1 MLAKTASTGSGRTPR
16 STAEGSAP
24 GGSSGAAAP
33 ARTVFL
39 NDTTLRDGEQA
50 PGVAFSRREKI
61 EIAEALAEAGV
72 PEIEAGTPAMGDEE
86 IETLRSIAS
95 LGLDTRVAAWCRMS
109 EDDLMS
115 AVAAGVS
122 AVNLSI
128 PTSDRQLKGKLNRDR
143 DWALAALRHVVTL
156 ARRLNFTVAV
166 GCEDASRADPDF
178 LCKVAEVAREVGAFR
193 LRLAD
198 TLGVLDPFST
208 FALVRRVASA
218 TDLEIEFH
226 AHDDLG
232 LATANTLAAVT
243 GGARH
248 ASVTVTGLGE
258 RAGNAALEEVAIALR
273 QTQRAE
279 TGIDPR
285 LLRPLAEKVMA
296 AAGRPMPRTKAIVGE
311 DVFTHE
317 SGIHVSGLL
326 KDRGTY
332 EALNPELL
340 GRCHTVVLGKHSG
353 LAAVAKALA
362 DEGLAVDEM
371 RGRTILARVRE
382 FAVRTKQ
389 GVSPEVLRR
398 FYEESFTEEALRRRH
413 AAVMGA

>member
-1 MLAKTASTGSGRTPR
+1 MLAKSPSSVTGRSGRTAP
-16 STAEGSAP
+16 EG
-24 GGSSGAAAP
+24 SGAAARAKP

-50 PGVAFSRREKI
+50 PGVAFTRREKI
-61 EIAEALAEAGV
+61 EIAEALAAAGV

-95 LGLDTRVAAWCRMS
+95 LKLPMRVVAWCRMS
-109 EDDLMS
+109 EEDLFA
-115 AVAAGVS
+115 AVAAGVTS
-122 AVNLSI
+122 VNLSI
-128 PTSDRQLKGKLNRDR
+128 PTSDKQLQGKLGRDR
-143 DWALAALRHVVTL
+143 EWALGQLRHVVSL
-156 ARRLNFTVAV
+156 ARKIGFSVAV
-166 GCEDASRADPDF
+166 GCEDASRADPEF
-178 LCKVAEVAREVGAFR
+178 LCRVAEAAREVGAFR
-193 LRLAD
+193 IRLAD
-198 TLGVLDPFST
+198 TLGVLDPFSAY
-208 FALVRRVASA
+208 ALVRRVANA

-232 LATANTLAAVT
+232 LATANTLSAVA

-258 RAGNAALEEVAIALR
+258 RAGNAALEEVAIALM

-285 LLRPLAEKVMA
+285 ALRPLAQRVMD
-296 AAGRPMPRTKAIVGE
+296 AAGRPMPRTKAIVGD

-326 KDRGTY
+326 KDRATY
-332 EALNPELL
+332 EALNPDLL
-340 GRCHTVVLGKHSG
+340 GRKHTLVLGKHSG
-353 LAAVAKALA
+353 LAAVSKALS
-362 DEGLAVDEM
+362 DQGLDVDEP
-371 RGRTILARVRE
+371 RARAILARVRDY
-382 FAVRTKQ
+382 ATRAKQ
-389 GVSPEVLRR
+389 NVSPEVLRR

-413 AAVMGA
+413 MAVMGA

>member
-1 MLAKTASTGSGRTPR
+1 MLAKSPSAIPGRQGRGSG
-16 STAEGSAP
+16 
-24 GGSSGAAAP
+24 GGMP

-50 PGVAFSRREKI
+50 PGVAFTRKEKI
-61 EIAEALAEAGV
+61 EIAEALSAAGV

-86 IETLRSIAS
+86 IETLRSIVS
-95 LGLDTRVAAWCRMS
+95 LKLPLRVAAWCRMGE
-109 EDDLMS
+109 EDLFA
-115 AVAAGVS
+115 AVSAGVNY
-122 AVNLSI
+122 VNLSI

-143 DWALAALRHVVTL
+143 DWALGNVRHVVTL
-156 ARRLNFTVAV
+156 ATKLGFTVAV

-178 LCKVAEVAREVGAFR
+178 LCAVAEAARESGAFR

-198 TLGVLDPFST
+198 TLGVLDPFSAY
-208 FALVRRVASA
+208 ALVRRVASA

-232 LATANTLAAVT
+232 LATANTLAAVA

-248 ASVTVTGLGE
+248 ASVTVAGLGE
-258 RAGNAALEEVAIALR
+258 RAGNAPLEEVAIALR
-273 QTQRAE
+273 QTARAE
-279 TGIDPR
+279 SGIDPR
-285 LLRPLAEKVMA
+285 ALRPLAQRVMD
-296 AAGRPMPRTKAIVGE
+296 AAGRAMPRNKAIVGD

-332 EALNPELL
+332 EALAPEVL
-340 GRCHTVVLGKHSG
+340 GRAHRVVLGKHSG
-353 LAAVAKALA
+353 LAAILKALA
-362 DEGLAVDEM
+362 DDGLAVDEM
-371 RGRTILARVRE
+371 RGRAILARVRD
-382 FAVRTKQ
+382 FATRTKQ
-389 GVSPEVLRR
+389 SVSPEVLRR
-398 FYEESFTEEALRRRH
+398 FYEDSFTEDALKRRH

>member
-1 MLAKTASTGSGRTPR
+1 MLAKSPSAILARSSRAS
-16 STAEGSAP
+16 ADA
-24 GGSSGAAAP
+24 SGAAAGTVP

-50 PGVAFSRREKI
+50 PGVAFTRREKI
-61 EIAEALAEAGV
+61 EIAEALAAAGV

-86 IETLRSIAS
+86 IETLRSIVS
-95 LGLDTRVAAWCRMS
+95 LKLPLRVAAWCRMS
-109 EDDLMS
+109 EEDLFA
-115 AVAAGVS
+115 AVSAGVNY
-122 AVNLSI
+122 VNLSI

-143 DWALAALRHVVTL
+143 DWALSALRHVVTL
-156 ARRLNFTVAV
+156 ATKLGFTAAV

-178 LCKVAEVAREVGAFR
+178 LCKVAEVAKEAGAFR

-198 TLGVLDPFST
+198 TLGVLDPFSAY
-208 FALVRRVASA
+208 ALVRRVANA

-248 ASVTVTGLGE
+248 ASVTVAGLGE

-273 QTQRAE
+273 QTARSE
-279 TGIDPR
+279 TGIDPHA
-285 LLRPLAEKVMA
+285 LRPLAQKVME

-311 DVFTHE
+311 DIFTHE

-332 EALNPELL
+332 EALSPEML
-340 GRCHTVVLGKHSG
+340 GRSHRVVLGKHSG
-353 LAAVAKALA
+353 LAAILKALS
-362 DEGLAVDEM
+362 DQGLAVDEA
-371 RGRTILARVRE
+371 RGRAILARVRD
-382 FAVRTKQ
+382 FAIRSKNS
-389 GVSPEVLRR
+389 VSPDVLRR
-398 FYEESFTEEALRRRH
+398 FYEDSFTEEALKRRH

>member
-1 MLAKTASTGSGRTPR
+1 MLAKSPSTVSGRSGRAAP
-16 STAEGSAP
+16 EG
-24 GGSSGAAAP
+24 GAAGARSKP

-50 PGVAFSRREKI
+50 PGVAFTRREKI
-61 EIAEALAEAGV
+61 EIAEALAAAGV

-95 LGLDTRVAAWCRMS
+95 LKLPMRVVAWCRMS
-109 EDDLMS
+109 EEDLLA
-115 AVAAGVS
+115 AVAAGVT

-128 PTSDRQLKGKLNRDR
+128 PTSDRQLQGKLGKDR
-143 DWALAALRHVVTL
+143 EWALGALRHVVAL
-156 ARRLNFTVAV
+156 ARKIGFTVAV

-178 LCKVAEVAREVGAFR
+178 LCQVAEAARDVGAFR
-193 LRLAD
+193 IRLAD

-208 FALVRRVASA
+208 YALVRRVANA
-218 TDLEIEFH
+218 TDLEVEFH

-232 LATANTLAAVT
+232 LATANTLAAVM

-258 RAGNAALEEVAIALR
+258 RAGNAALEEVAVALM
-273 QTQRAE
+273 QTARAE
-279 TGIDPR
+279 TGIALR
-285 LLRPLAEKVMA
+285 SLRPLAQRVMD

-326 KDRGTY
+326 KDRATY
-332 EALNPELL
+332 EALNPDLL
-340 GRCHTVVLGKHSG
+340 GRKHVLVLGKHSG
-353 LAAVAKALA
+353 LAAVNKALS
-362 DEGLAVDEM
+362 DQGLSVDEA
-371 RGRTILARVRE
+371 RGRAILARVKDY
-382 FAVRTKQ
+382 ATRTKQ
-389 GVSPEVLRR
+389 NVPPDALRR
-398 FYEESFTEEALRRRH
+398 FYDESFAEDALRRRH
-413 AAVMGA
+413 KSVMGAC

>member
-1 MLAKTASTGSGRTPR
+1 MLAKSPSAILARSSRASVD
-16 STAEGSAP
+16 A
-24 GGSSGAAAP
+24 SGATTGTVP
-33 ARTVFL
+33 ARTAFL

-50 PGVAFSRREKI
+50 PGVAFTRREKI
-61 EIAEALAEAGV
+61 EIAEALAAAGV

-86 IETLRSIAS
+86 IETLRSIVS
-95 LGLDTRVAAWCRMS
+95 LKLPLRVAAWCRMS
-109 EDDLMS
+109 EEDLFA
-115 AVAAGVS
+115 AVSAGVTY
-122 AVNLSI
+122 VNLSI

-143 DWALAALRHVVTL
+143 DWALGALRHVVTL
-156 ARRLNFTVAV
+156 ATKLGFTAAV

-178 LCKVAEVAREVGAFR
+178 LCKVAEVAKEAGAFR

-198 TLGVLDPFST
+198 TLGVLDPFSAY
-208 FALVRRVASA
+208 ALVRRVANA

-248 ASVTVTGLGE
+248 ASVTVAGLGE

-273 QTQRAE
+273 QTARSE
-279 TGIDPR
+279 TGIDPHA
-285 LLRPLAEKVMA
+285 LRPLAQKVME

-311 DVFTHE
+311 DIFTHE

-332 EALNPELL
+332 EALSPEML
-340 GRCHTVVLGKHSG
+340 GRSHRVVLGKHSG
-353 LAAVAKALA
+353 LAAILKALS
-362 DEGLAVDEM
+362 DQGLAVDEA
-371 RGRTILARVRE
+371 RGRAILARVRD
-382 FAVRTKQ
+382 FAIRSKNS
-389 GVSPEVLRR
+389 VSPDVLRR
-398 FYEESFTEEALRRRH
+398 FYEDSFTEEALKRRH

>member
-1 MLAKTASTGSGRTPR
+1 MLAKTGSGAMGRMAR
-16 STAEGSAP
+16 AAGDP
-24 GGSSGAAAP
+24 GPAASCGRP
-33 ARTVFL
+33 ARTVFI

-61 EIAEALAEAGV
+61 EIAEALAAAGV

-95 LGLDTRVAAWCRMS
+95 LGLPLRVVAWCRMS

-128 PTSDRQLKGKLNRDR
+128 PTSDRQLRGKLNRDR
-143 DWALAALRHVVTL
+143 EWALASLRHVVTL
-156 ARRLNFTVAV
+156 ARKLNFTVAV

-178 LCKVAEVAREVGAFR
+178 LVKVAEAAREAGAFR

-208 FALVRRVASA
+208 YALVRRGGHAP
-218 TDLEIEFH
+218 DPELEFH

-232 LATANTLAAVT
+232 LATANTLAAVS

-248 ASVTVTGLGE
+248 VSVTVTGLGE
-258 RAGNAALEEVAIALR
+258 RAGNAALEEVAIALQ
-273 QTQRAE
+273 QTQRAQ
-279 TGIDPR
+279 TGLDPR
-285 LLRPLAEKVMA
+285 ALRPLAEKVMA
-296 AAGRPMPRTKAIVGE
+296 AAVRPMPRTKAIVGE

-317 SGIHVSGLL
+317 SGIHVAGLM

-340 GRCHTVVLGKHSG
+340 GRCHKVVLGKHSG
-353 LAAVAKALA
+353 FAAVSKALA
-362 DEGLAVDEM
+362 DEGLAVDEK
-371 RGRTILARVRE
+371 RGRAILARVRD

-398 FYEESFTEEALRRRH
+398 FYAESFTEEALRRRH
-413 AAVMGA
+413 AAVLGA

>member
-1 MLAKTASTGSGRTPR
+1 MLAKSPSAATGRAGRASADTCGATARLQ
-16 STAEGSAP
+16 
-24 GGSSGAAAP
+24 P

-50 PGVAFSRREKI
+50 PGVAFSRKEKI
-61 EIAEALAEAGV
+61 EIAEALAAAGV

-86 IETLRSIAS
+86 IETLRSIVS
-95 LGLDTRVAAWCRMS
+95 LKLPIRVAAWCRMS
-109 EDDLMS
+109 EEDLFA
-115 AVAAGVS
+115 AVSAGVNY
-122 AVNLSI
+122 VNLSI
-128 PTSDRQLKGKLNRDR
+128 PTSDRQLRGKLNRDR
-143 DWALAALRHVVTL
+143 EWALGALRHVVTL
-156 ARRLNFTVAV
+156 ATKLGFTVAV

-178 LCKVAEVAREVGAFR
+178 LCRVAEAAKESGAFR

-208 FALVRRVASA
+208 YALVRRVANA

-232 LATANTLAAVT
+232 LATANTLAAAT

-248 ASVTVTGLGE
+248 ASVTVAGIGE

-273 QTQRAE
+273 QTSRAE
-279 TGIDPR
+279 TGIDPCA
-285 LLRPLAEKVMA
+285 LRPLAQRVME

-311 DVFTHE
+311 DIFTHE

-340 GRCHTVVLGKHSG
+340 GRAHRVVLGKHSG
-353 LAAVAKALA
+353 LAAISKALA
-362 DEGLAVDEM
+362 DEGLAVDEA
-371 RGRTILARVRE
+371 RGRAILARVRD
-382 FAVRTKQ
+382 FATRTKQ
-389 GVSPEVLRR
+389 SVSAEVLKR
-398 FYEESFTEEALRRRH
+398 FYEDSFTEGALKRRH

>member
-1 MLAKTASTGSGRTPR
+1 MLAKSPSSLPTRPPR
-16 STAEGSAP
+16 SAP
-24 GGSSGAAAP
+24 AVPRLPVGA

-61 EIAEALAEAGV
+61 EIAEALAAAGV

-86 IETLRSIAS
+86 VETLRSIAS
-95 LGLDTRVAAWCRMS
+95 LNLPLRVVAWCRMS
-109 EDDLMS
+109 EDDLMA
-115 AVAAGVS
+115 AVAAGVT

-128 PTSDRQLKGKLNRDR
+128 PSSDRQLKGKLGRDR
-143 DWALAALRHVVTL
+143 DWALGTLRRVVGL
-156 ARRLNFTVAV
+156 ARQLGFTVAV
-166 GCEDASRADPDF
+166 GCEDASRADQEF
-178 LCKVAEVAREVGAFR
+178 LCRIAEAARETGAFR

-198 TLGVLDPFST
+198 TLGVLDPFT
-208 FALVRRVASA
+208 AYALVRRVANA

-232 LATANTLAAVT
+232 LATANTLAAVS

-248 ASVTVTGLGE
+248 CSVTVTGLGE

-273 QTQRAE
+273 QTARAE
-279 TGIDPR
+279 TGIDPVA
-285 LLRPLAEKVMA
+285 LRPLAEIVA
-296 AAGRPMPRTKAIVGE
+296 RASGRPLARAKAIVGD

-326 KDRGTY
+326 KDRATY
-332 EALNPELL
+332 EALSPQLL
-340 GRCHTVVLGKHSG
+340 GRDHRVVLGKHSG
-353 LAAVAKALA
+353 LAAIEKALA
-362 DEGLAVDEM
+362 DEGLAVDEA
-371 RGRTILARVRE
+371 RGRAILARVRE
-382 FAVRTKQ
+382 FATRTKQ
-389 GVSPEVLRR
+389 CVSPEVLRR
-398 FYEESFTEEALRRRH
+398 FYEDSFTEEVLRRRH

>member
-1 MLAKTASTGSGRTPR
+1 MLAKSPSAVSGRSGR
-16 STAEGSAP
+16 SAP
-24 GGSSGAAAP
+24 EGAGAGARAKA

-61 EIAEALAEAGV
+61 EIAEALATAGV

-95 LGLDTRVAAWCRMS
+95 LKLPLRVVAWCRMS
-109 EDDLMS
+109 EQDLFA
-115 AVAAGVS
+115 AVAAGVT

-128 PTSDRQLKGKLNRDR
+128 PVSDRQLQGKLGRDR
-143 DWALAALRHVVTL
+143 EWALGTLRHVVGL
-156 ARRLNFTVAV
+156 ARKIGFTVAV
-166 GCEDASRADPDF
+166 GCEDASRADPEF
-178 LCKVAEVAREVGAFR
+178 LCQVAEAARDVGAFR

-208 FALVRRVASA
+208 FALVRRVANA

-248 ASVTVTGLGE
+248 VSVTVTGLGE
-258 RAGNAALEEVAIALR
+258 RAGNAALEEVAIALL
-273 QTQRAE
+273 QTARAE
-279 TGIDPR
+279 TGVDAR
-285 LLRPLAEKVMA
+285 ALRPLAQRVMD
-296 AAGRPMPRTKAIVGE
+296 AAGRPMPRTKAIVGD

-326 KDRGTY
+326 KDRATY
-332 EALNPELL
+332 EALNPDLL
-340 GRCHTVVLGKHSG
+340 GRKHQLVLGKHSG
-353 LAAVAKALA
+353 LAAVVHALSEQGLNA
-362 DEGLAVDEM
+362 DDA
-371 RGRTILARVRE
+371 RGRTILERVRE
-382 FAVRTKQ
+382 YATRTKQ
-389 GVSPEVLRR
+389 NVSPDVLRR
-398 FYEESFTEEALRRRH
+398 FYEESFTDEALRRRH
-413 AAVMGA
+413 MAVMGA

>member
-1 MLAKTASTGSGRTPR
+1 MLAKSPSAILARSSRASVD
-16 STAEGSAP
+16 A
-24 GGSSGAAAP
+24 SGAATGTVP
-33 ARTVFL
+33 ARTAFL

-50 PGVAFSRREKI
+50 PGVAFTRREKI
-61 EIAEALAEAGV
+61 EIAEALAAAGV

-86 IETLRSIAS
+86 IETLRSIVS
-95 LGLDTRVAAWCRMS
+95 LKLPLRVAAWCRMS
-109 EDDLMS
+109 EEDLFA
-115 AVAAGVS
+115 AVSAGVTY
-122 AVNLSI
+122 VNLSI

-143 DWALAALRHVVTL
+143 DWALGALRHVVTL
-156 ARRLNFTVAV
+156 ATKLGFTAAV

-178 LCKVAEVAREVGAFR
+178 LCKVAEVAKEAGAFR

-198 TLGVLDPFST
+198 TLGVLDPFSAY
-208 FALVRRVASA
+208 ALVRRVANA

-248 ASVTVTGLGE
+248 ASVTVAGLGE

-273 QTQRAE
+273 QTARSE
-279 TGIDPR
+279 TGIDPHA
-285 LLRPLAEKVMA
+285 LRPLAQKVME

-311 DVFTHE
+311 DIFTHE

-332 EALNPELL
+332 EALSPEML
-340 GRCHTVVLGKHSG
+340 GRSHRVVLGKHSG
-353 LAAVAKALA
+353 LAAILKALS
-362 DEGLAVDEM
+362 DQGLAVDEA
-371 RGRTILARVRE
+371 RGRAILARVRD
-382 FAVRTKQ
+382 FAIRSKNS
-389 GVSPEVLRR
+389 VSPDVLRR
-398 FYEESFTEEALRRRH
+398 FYEDSFTEEALKRRH

>member
-1 MLAKTASTGSGRTPR
+1 MLAKSPSAVSGRSGR
-16 STAEGSAP
+16 AAP
-24 GGSSGAAAP
+24 DGAGAAARAKP

-61 EIAEALAEAGV
+61 EIAEALAAAGV

-95 LGLDTRVAAWCRMS
+95 LKLPMRVVAWCRMG
-109 EDDLMS
+109 EQDLFA
-115 AVAAGVS
+115 AVAAGVT

-128 PTSDRQLKGKLNRDR
+128 PVSDRQLQGKLGRDR
-143 DWALAALRHVVTL
+143 EWALGALRHVVGL
-156 ARRLNFTVAV
+156 ARKIGFTVAV

-178 LCKVAEVAREVGAFR
+178 LCQVAEAARDVGAFR

-208 FALVRRVASA
+208 YALVRRVANA

-248 ASVTVTGLGE
+248 VSVTVTGLGE

-273 QTQRAE
+273 QTARAE

-285 LLRPLAEKVMA
+285 ALRPLAQRVMD
-296 AAGRPMPRTKAIVGE
+296 AAGRPMPRTKAIVGD

-326 KDRGTY
+326 KDRATY
-332 EALNPELL
+332 EALNPDLL
-340 GRCHTVVLGKHSG
+340 GRRHILVLGKHSG
-353 LAAVAKALA
+353 LAAVTHALSEQGLNA
-362 DEGLAVDEM
+362 DEA
-371 RGRTILARVRE
+371 RGRTILDRVRE
-382 FAVRTKQ
+382 YATRTKQ
-389 GVSPEVLRR
+389 NVSAEVLRR
-398 FYEESFTEEALRRRH
+398 FYEESFTDEALRRRH
-413 AAVMGA
+413 VAVMGA

>member
-1 MLAKTASTGSGRTPR
+1 MLAKSPSAVTGRTTR
-16 STAEGSAP
+16 ASADA
-24 GGSSGAAAP
+24 SGAATGTMP
-33 ARTVFL
+33 GRTVFL

-50 PGVAFSRREKI
+50 PGVAFSRKEKI
-61 EIAEALAEAGV
+61 EIAEALAAAGV

-86 IETLRSIAS
+86 IETLRSIVS
-95 LGLDTRVAAWCRMS
+95 LKLPLRVAAWCRMS
-109 EDDLMS
+109 EADLFA
-115 AVAAGVS
+115 AVSAGVS
-122 AVNLSI
+122 YVNLSI
-128 PTSDRQLKGKLNRDR
+128 PTSDRQLKGKLDRDR
-143 DWALAALRHVVTL
+143 DWALAALKHVGTL
-156 ARRLNFTVAV
+156 ATKLGFTVAI

-178 LCKVAEVAREVGAFR
+178 LCKVAETAKEVGAFR

-208 FALVRRVASA
+208 YALVRRVANA

-248 ASVTVTGLGE
+248 ASVTVAGLGE

-273 QTQRAE
+273 QLARAE
-279 TGIDPR
+279 TGIDPCA
-285 LLRPLAEKVMA
+285 LRPLAQRVMEA
-296 AAGRPMPRTKAIVGE
+296 ASRPMPRTKAIVGE

-332 EALNPELL
+332 EALSPELL
-340 GRCHTVVLGKHSG
+340 GRAHRVVLGKHSG
-353 LAAVAKALA
+353 LAAISRALA
-362 DEGLAVDEM
+362 DEGLAVDET
-371 RGRTILARVRE
+371 RGRAILARVRD
-382 FAVRTKQ
+382 FATRTKQ
-389 GVSPEVLRR
+389 SVSPEVLRR
-398 FYEESFTEEALRRRH
+398 FYEESFTEEALKRRH

>member
-1 MLAKTASTGSGRTPR
+1 MLAKTPKNATERSGQ
-16 STAEGSAP
+16 
-24 GGSSGAAAP
+24 GAAP
-33 ARTVFL
+33 SPRPLRTVFL

-50 PGVAFSRREKI
+50 PGVAFSRKEKI
-61 EIAEALAEAGV
+61 EIAEALAAAGV

-95 LGLDTRVAAWCRMS
+95 LQLPMRVVGWCRMS
-109 EDDLMS
+109 EDDVMA

-122 AVNLSI
+122 AINLST
-128 PTSDRQLKGKLNRDR
+128 PASDRQLKGKLGRDR
-143 DWALAALRHVVTL
+143 EWALGNMRRVLGL
-156 ARRLNFTVAV
+156 ARRLGFTVAV
-166 GCEDASRADPDF
+166 GCEDASRADQDF
-178 LCKVAEVAREVGAFR
+178 LCQIAEVAREEGAFR

-208 FALVRRVASA
+208 MALVRKVASA

-232 LATANTLAAVT
+232 MATANTLAAVA

-248 ASVTVTGLGE
+248 CSVTVGGIGE
-258 RAGNAALEEVAIALR
+258 RAGNAALEEVMVALT
-273 QTQRAE
+273 QTTGAQ

-285 LLRPLAEKVMA
+285 ALRPLAEKVA
-296 AAGRPMPRTKAIVGE
+296 EAAGRPLARSKAIVGE

-326 KDRGTY
+326 KDRLTY
-332 EALNPELL
+332 EALNPEYL
-340 GRCHTVVLGKHSG
+340 GRAHKVVLGKHSG
-353 LAAVAKALA
+353 LAAIDKALS
-362 DEGLAVDEM
+362 DLGLTVDDA
-371 RGRTILARVRE
+371 RKRAILARVRE
-382 FAVRTKQ
+382 FATRTKSC
-389 GVSPEVLRR
+389 VSPEVLRR
-398 FYEESFTEEALRRRH
+398 FYEDSFTEEALRRRH

>member
-1 MLAKTASTGSGRTPR
+1 MLAKSPSVTSGRSGR
-16 STAEGSAP
+16 ASAEVGGSAK
-24 GGSSGAAAP
+24 GAAAT
-33 ARTVFL
+33 RTVFL

-50 PGVAFSRREKI
+50 PGVAFTRKEKI
-61 EIAEALAEAGV
+61 EIAEALAAAGV

-86 IETLRSIAS
+86 IETLRSIVS
-95 LGLDTRVAAWCRMS
+95 LKLPLRVAAWCRMS
-109 EDDLMS
+109 EEDLFA
-115 AVAAGVS
+115 AVSAGVNY
-122 AVNLSI
+122 VNLSI
-128 PTSDRQLKGKLNRDR
+128 PTSDRQLQGKLNRDR
-143 DWALAALRHVVTL
+143 EWALAALKHVATL
-156 ARRLNFTVAV
+156 ATKLGFTVAI

-178 LCKVAEVAREVGAFR
+178 LCRVAEAAREAGAFR

-208 FALVRRVASA
+208 YALVRRVANA

-248 ASVTVTGLGE
+248 ASVTVVGLGE

-273 QTQRAE
+273 QTARAE
-279 TGIDPR
+279 SGIDPR
-285 LLRPLAEKVMA
+285 ALRPLAEKVMA
-296 AAGRPMPRTKAIVGE
+296 AAGRAMPRTKAIVGE

-340 GRCHTVVLGKHSG
+340 GRSHRVVLGKHSG
-353 LAAVAKALA
+353 LAAISKALA
-362 DEGLAVDEM
+362 DEGLAVDEA
-371 RGRTILARVRE
+371 RGRAILARVRD
-382 FAVRTKQ
+382 FSVRTKETVTPQ
-389 GVSPEVLRR
+389 VLRR
-398 FYEESFTEEALRRRH
+398 FYEDSFTEEALKRRH